1 MSTTTP
7 PLSAAPGFEFGDL
20 YAVGL
25 LAVGIALLLAVIALS
40 RERDQA
46 FTSATVYLLM
56 GAGFSIGLHALDV
69 NLIEPLQDWM
79 LIERAAEFAVVI
91 ALFSAGMRLDRRL
104 SWRNWSSTTRLIA
117 VAMPLTIAAV
127 AALGNVV
134 MGLSWGAA
142 IVLGAALAPTDP
154 VLAGEIQV
162 GPPGEGGEEEPRFAL
177 TSEAGL
183 NDGLAFP
190 FIFLGLLVAG
200 SEGASF
206 ANWLVADVA
215 YAIPAGVLVGA
226 VAGWGLGAA
235 TSALRE
241 REWLLAE
248 YDGWLAIAGVLAIYG
263 AAEIIGAYGFLAAFA
278 GGLAFRRRER
288 GHEYHRPVHKGISVV
303 ERVSELALVLLLGS
317 TVTIAGLAEPGIAGW
332 LVVVAL
338 LLLVRPAAVLVSF
351 AGSRVPRLERLFVGW
366 FGVRG
371 VGSFYYVAVAIGAG
385 ALSAAEATTLY
396 WTVIVCVG
404 LSIILHGL
412 STTHAS
418 RRIGLDSDSE

>member
-1 MSTTTP
+1 VSATIP

-20 YAVGL
+20 YALGL
-25 LAVGIALLLAVIALS
+25 LAAGIALLLAVVALS

-56 GAGFSIGLHALDV
+56 GAGISIGLHALDV
-69 NLIEPLQDWM
+69 DLIEPLQDWR

-91 ALFSAGMRLDRRL
+91 ALFSAGIRLDRRL
-104 SWRNWSSTTRLIA
+104 SWRRWSSTTRLIA
-117 VAMPLTIAAV
+117 IAMPLTIAAV

-142 IVLGAALAPTDP
+142 IVLGAAPAPTDP

-190 FIFLGLLVAG
+190 FIFLGLLVASSDGG
-200 SEGASF
+200 SLAS
-206 ANWLVADVA
+206 WLLADVA
-215 YAIPAGVLVGA
+215 YAVPVGLLVGA
-226 VAGWGLGAA
+226 LAGWGLGAA
-235 TSALRE
+235 TSWLRE

-248 YDGWLAIAGVLAIYG
+248 YDGWLAIAGVLATYG

-303 ERVSELALVLLLGS
+303 ERVTELALVLLLGS
-317 TVTIAGLAEPGIAGW
+317 TVTVAGLAEPGVGGW

-338 LLLVRPAAVLVSF
+338 LVLVRPGAVLISF
-351 AGSRVPRLERLFVGW
+351 AGSRMPRLERLFVAW

-385 ALSAAEATTLY
+385 ALSASEATTLY

-412 STTHAS
+412 STTPAS
-418 RRIGLDSDSE
+418 RRIGLDSG

>member
-1 MSTTTP
+1 VSATIP

-25 LAVGIALLLAVIALS
+25 LAVGVALLLAVVALS

-56 GAGFSIGLHALDV
+56 GAGFSIGLQALDV
-69 NLIEPLQDWM
+69 NLIEPLQDWR

-127 AALGNVV
+127 AVLGNVV

-200 SEGASF
+200 SEGTSL

-215 YAIPAGVLVGA
+215 YAIPVGVLVGA
-226 VAGWGLGAA
+226 IAGWGLGAA
-235 TSALRE
+235 TSWLRD

-248 YDGWLAIAGVLAIYG
+248 YDGWLAVAGVLAIYG
-263 AAEIIGAYGFLAAFA
+263 AAEIVGAYGFLAAFA

-288 GHEYHRPVHKGISVV
+288 GHEYHGPVHKGISVV

-332 LVVVAL
+332 FVAVAL

-351 AGSRVPRLERLFVGW
+351 AGSRVPRVERLFVGW

-371 VGSFYYVAVAIGAG
+371 IGSFYYVAVAIGAG
-385 ALSAAEATTLY
+385 VLSATEATTLY

-412 STTHAS
+412 STTPAS
-418 RRIGLDSDSE
+418 RRIGLDSG